1 MAEFKTVIAD
11 PREKKDYQKV
21 LAEDKSNALVGK
33 SVGEEIDGIFL
44 DLPGYRLKITG
55 GSDNSGV
62 PLRGDISGN
71 QRRKLLMTKSV
82 GFNPSRDGQ
91 RRRKLI
97 RGRNLNSEVSQINL
111 KVIEYGPKSIEELL
125 QPEEA

>member
-1 MAEFKTVIAD
+1 MVEFKTVIAD
-11 PREKKDYQKV
+11 PKEKKAYQKV

-62 PLRGDISGN
+62 PLRGDIDGN
-71 QRRKLLMTKSV
+71 QRRKILMRKSV
-82 GFNPSRDGQ
+82 GFHPARDGQ

>member
-1 MAEFKTVIAD
+1 MVEFKTVISD
-11 PREKKDYQKV
+11 PKEKRAYQKV
-21 LAEDKSNALVGK
+21 ISEDKSNALVGK

-55 GSDNSGV
+55 GSDGSGV
-62 PLRGDISGN
+62 PLRGDIEGN
-71 QRRKLLMTKSV
+71 QRRKLLIRESV
-82 GFNPSRDGQ
+82 GFHPVRHGQ

-97 RGRNLNSEVSQINL
+97 RGRNLSSEVSQINL
-111 KVIEYGPKSIEELL
+111 KILEYGPKSIEELL

>member
-1 MAEFKTVIAD
+1 MAEFKTVISD
-11 PREKKDYQKV
+11 PKEKKAYQKV

-55 GSDNSGV
+55 NSGV
-62 PLRGDISGN
+62 PLRGDIDGN
-71 QRRKLLMTKSV
+71 QRRKILMRESV
-82 GFNPSRDGQ
+82 GFHPAKDGQ

-97 RGRNLNSEVSQINL
+97 RGRSLSSEVSQINL

-125 QPEEA
+125 QPGEA

>member
-11 PREKKDYQKV
+11 TKEKKAYQKV

-33 SVGEEIDGIFL
+33 AVGEEIDGIFL
-44 DLPGYRLKITG
+44 DLPVYRLKITG

-62 PLRGDISGN
+62 PLRGDIDGN
-71 QRRKLLMTKSV
+71 QRRKILMRESV
-82 GFNPSRDGQ
+82 GFHPTKHGQ

-97 RGRNLNSEVSQINL
+97 RGRSLNSEVSQINL

>member
-11 PREKKDYQKV
+11 PKGKKAYQKV

-33 SVGEEIDGIFL
+33 TIGEEIDGIFL

-62 PLRGDISGN
+62 PLRGDIDGN
-71 QRRKLLMTKSV
+71 QRRKILMTKSV
-82 GFNPSRDGQ
+82 GFHPVRHGQ

-97 RGRNLNSEVSQINL
+97 RGRSLNSEVSQINL
-111 KVIEYGPKSIEELL
+111 KVVEYGPKPIEELL
-125 QPEEA
+125 QPMEA